1 VETEATASL
10 ESCASLPHLRQKLL
24 EVRRHLPLLPRCVS
38 KTLLQTRVA
47 SSQVRVLKAGRR
59 QRHAAACCRL
69 RRHGPDARIT
79 VHWHLSRRTTP
90 CRAIPRPRRR
100 RSRRKASRLLRCAVS
115 SAVCARGCCAVRVCP
130 HRPASCRRRDA
141 CDVGGSAGVRPL
153 HWLVRRVL
161 VHGWRCCVHVRRRR
175 GLWLPLCPFWRRIW
189 GRRLHRHQPRA
200 HRGKLTCCLV
210 HVIACD
216 ASY

>member
-1 VETEATASL
+1 M
-10 ESCASLPHLRQKLL
+10 
-24 EVRRHLPLLPRCVS
+24 RRHLPLLPRSVS

-79 VHWHLSRRTTP
+79 VQWHLSRRTSP

-100 RSRRKASRLLRCAVS
+100 RSRRKATRLVRFAVGN
-115 SAVCARGCCAVRVCP
+115 AVCSARGCCAIRVCP

-153 HWLVRRVL
+153 HWLRGVL

-200 HRGKLTCCLV
+200 HRGETHSLFGGD
-210 HVIACD
+210 IINACD
-216 ASY
+216 ASLFVFNVIRQ